1 MSLPLPLFLRLN
13 HSYQIC
19 GYCLRSP
26 STKTLPEGVL
36 GFDGGDGGG
45 IRIIAQPHPTASE
58 RRWILFACLRSDRF
72 DSIRFD
78 FARSSEEKPL
88 CGRAVGWLA
97 GWLAGCHQRLWWW
110 WWWRWRLDLI
120 QSSSP
125 NFPALVTICGI
136 FAWSFTSW
144 RSVKWRNLCLRS
156 AIGRS
161 VVYLLFSE

>member
-58 RRWILFACLRSDRF
+58 RRWILSACLRSDRF
-72 DSIRFD
+72 DSIRFN
-78 FARSSEEKPL
+78 FARSSEEKPP

-97 GWLAGCHQRLWWW
+97 GWLAGWLSSTVVVVVVVAVAAGLNPKLLPQFPSSRDNLWNFRVEFHFLAKCEVEESVFKICHW
-110 WWWRWRLDLI
+110 
-120 QSSSP
+120 
-125 NFPALVTICGI
+125 A
-136 FAWSFTSW
+136 
-144 RSVKWRNLCLRS
+144 
-156 AIGRS
+156 
-161 VVYLLFSE
+161 